1 MQQTDDTHQGEQDLI
16 ALCEKK
22 GFVTLDEFTAH
33 LPGSAS
39 PQDWMEML
47 AVEGVAVFE
56 SEAQGQRAIRLP
68 GPANSTD
75 QVGKKKQ
82 SDKQSDDAADSDP
95 LRIYMRKVGTTSL
108 LTREGEVEIAKRFEV
123 GKRQLLLAV
132 LDSPPA
138 IQELL
143 KVAEQLKRGK
153 VRVKS
158 VVQGID
164 DEVLECDEQW
174 HTERVIALI
183 EHAHRLDR
191 DKLEHLGKL
200 TNKRLDKVQRK
211 RLEKRLSQLD
221 QKRLDQIDELQLNSN
236 QINRIVQLIKGLVTQ
251 IDRVEAAITAIE
263 SRTGLSHKD
272 LRKRISQMRESSKDE
287 RMMTRR
293 LGLGLTELANL
304 ERQIRQHRLEIT
316 EVERTA
322 AQSARELRGTY
333 QRIRT
338 AERMAE
344 KAMSEMV
351 QANLR
356 LVLSI
361 VKKHINRGLPFLD
374 LIQEGNIGLMK
385 AVEKFE
391 YRRGFK
397 FSTYATWWIRQ
408 AVTRAVADQAR
419 TIRIPVHMHET
430 LNKLIRVRRAM
441 VQELGRDPTPE
452 DLAAKMDLPL
462 EKIRRVHEIARNT
475 ISMEM
480 PIGEDDAPMG
490 DFIKDDKVISPADA
504 MITTNLAEQTRR
516 VLSSLSS
523 REEKILRMRFG
534 IGETSD
540 HTLEEVGRDFALTR
554 ERIRQIEAKALGKLR
569 HPCRANK
576 LKSFVDN

>member
-1 MQQTDDTHQGEQDLI
+1 LQQTDDSHQAKQDLI

-33 LPGSAS
+33 LPGTAS

-56 SEAQGQRAIRLP
+56 SEAQGERTVRLP
-68 GPANSTD
+68 GPAISTK
-75 QVGKKKQ
+75 QAGKKEQ
-82 SDKQSDDAADSDP
+82 DHHSDDAADSDP
-95 LRIYMRKVGTTSL
+95 LRIYMRKVGSTPL
-108 LTREGEVEIAKRFEV
+108 LTREGEVEISKRFEA
-123 GKRQLLLAV
+123 GKRQLLLVV
-132 LDSPPA
+132 LDSPTA

-153 VRVKS
+153 VRVKT

-164 DEVLECDEQW
+164 DEDLERDEQW
-174 HTERVIALI
+174 HVERVIALI
-183 EHAHRLDR
+183 EQAHRLDR

-200 TNKRLDKVQRK
+200 TNKRLDRVQRK

-221 QKRLDQIDELQLNSN
+221 HKRLDLIDELHLNSN
-236 QINRIVQLIKGLVTQ
+236 QINRIVQMIKSLVTQ
-251 IDRVEAAITAIE
+251 IDRAEAAITAIE

-272 LRKRISQMRESSKDE
+272 LRKCICQMRESSKDE
-287 RMMTRR
+287 RMMTRQ
-293 LGLGLTELANL
+293 LGLTELANL
-304 ERQIRQHRLEIT
+304 ERQIRQHRLEIR
-316 EVERTA
+316 EVERKA
-322 AQSARELRGTY
+322 AQSASELCETY

-344 KAMSEMV
+344 KAMAEMV

-361 VKKHINRGLPFLD
+361 VKKYINRGLPFLD

-408 AVTRAVADQAR
+408 AVTRSIADQAR
-419 TIRIPVHMHET
+419 TIRVPVHMHET
-430 LNKLIRVRRAM
+430 LNKLIRVNRAM

-452 DLAAKMDLPL
+452 DLAARMDLPL
-462 EKIRRVHEIARNT
+462 ERIRRVHEIARNT
-475 ISMEM
+475 ISLEM

-490 DFIKDDKVISPADA
+490 DFIKDDRAISPADA

-516 VLSSLSS
+516 VLSTLSS

-540 HTLEEVGRDFALTR
+540 HTLEEVGRDFEVTR
-554 ERIRQIEAKALGKLR
+554 ERIRQIEFKALGKLR
-569 HPCRANK
+569 QPCRANK

>member
-1 MQQTDDTHQGEQDLI
+1 LQQTDDTHHGKQDLI

-33 LPGSAS
+33 LPGTAS

-56 SEAQGQRAIRLP
+56 SEAEGERTVRLP
-68 GPANSTD
+68 GPAISAK
-75 QVGKKKQ
+75 QAGKKEQ
-82 SDKQSDDAADSDP
+82 DDHSDDAADSDP
-95 LRIYMRKVGTTSL
+95 LRIYMRKVGSTPL
-108 LTREGEVEIAKRFEV
+108 LTREGEVEISKRFEA
-123 GKRQLLLAV
+123 GKRQLLLVV
-132 LDSPPA
+132 LDSPTA

-153 VRVKS
+153 VRVKT

-164 DEVLECDEQW
+164 DDDLECDEQW
-174 HTERVIALI
+174 HVERVIALI
-183 EHAHRLDR
+183 EQAHRLDR

-200 TNKRLDKVQRK
+200 TNKRLDRVQRK

-221 QKRLDQIDELQLNSN
+221 QKRLDLIDELHLNSN
-236 QINRIVQLIKGLVTQ
+236 QINRIVKLLKGLVTQ
-251 IDRVEAAITAIE
+251 IDRTEAAITAIE

-272 LRKRISQMRESSKDE
+272 LRKCIWQMRESSKDE
-287 RMMTRR
+287 RMMTRK

-304 ERQIRQHRLEIT
+304 ERQIRQHRLEIR
-316 EVERTA
+316 EVERKA
-322 AQSARELRGTY
+322 AQSASELRETY

-344 KAMSEMV
+344 KAMAEMV

-361 VKKHINRGLPFLD
+361 VKKYINRGLPFLD

-408 AVTRAVADQAR
+408 AVTRSIADQAR

-430 LNKLIRVRRAM
+430 LNKLIRVNRAM

-462 EKIRRVHEIARNT
+462 ERIRRVYEIARNT
-475 ISMEM
+475 ISLEM

-490 DFIKDDKVISPADA
+490 DFIKDDRAISPADA

-516 VLSSLSS
+516 VLSTLSS

-540 HTLEEVGRDFALTR
+540 HTLEEVGRDFEVTR
-554 ERIRQIEAKALGKLR
+554 ERIRQIEFKALGKLR
-569 HPCRANK
+569 HSCRANK